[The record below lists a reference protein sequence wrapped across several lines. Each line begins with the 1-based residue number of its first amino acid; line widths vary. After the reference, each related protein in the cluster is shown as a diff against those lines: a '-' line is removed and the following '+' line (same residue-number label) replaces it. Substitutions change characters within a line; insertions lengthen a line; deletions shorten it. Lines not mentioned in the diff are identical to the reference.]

1 MVDSNDDGTVTFAL
15 NHGNL
20 PELRVSAQYE
30 EMARAYK
37 GNKASMNRREKEALL
52 YAREKVE
59 RAQGYIEAVKQ
70 RRHTLFVT
78 MKAIIAIQH
87 RFFVDGDE
95 ADLRPMTLKGCRRPH
110 RAGYLHHQ
118 SCEQHQVCPD
128 ALGHVPIALL
138 LYRRLRRPIAE
149 KNSPPATS
157 KWRSRRS

>member
-1 MVDSNDDGTVTFAL
+1 MGRSTNQVTPDFLVDSNDDGTVTFVL

-20 PELRVSAQYE
+20 PELRVSVQYE

-37 GNKASMNRREKEALL
+37 DNKASMNRREKEALL

-95 ADLRPMTLKGCRRPH
+95 ADLRPMTLSRM
-110 RAGYLHHQ
+110 
-118 SCEQHQVCPD
+118 S
-128 ALGHVPIALL
+128 PIAQGW
-138 LYRRLRRPIAE
+138 I
-149 KNSPPATS
+149 SPPS
-157 KWRSRRS
+157 VV